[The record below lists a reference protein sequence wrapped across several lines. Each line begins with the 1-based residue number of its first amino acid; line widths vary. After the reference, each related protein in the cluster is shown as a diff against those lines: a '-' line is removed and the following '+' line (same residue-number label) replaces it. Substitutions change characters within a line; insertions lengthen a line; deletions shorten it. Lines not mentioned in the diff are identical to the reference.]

1 MDVVFRRWAVI
12 LFWAMAAAEAHELD
26 VAVQMAPP
34 AVVLRATYGG
44 TEPVPFA
51 KVQVFS
57 ASDVK
62 AEYQTGVTDKR
73 GAFSFV
79 PDAGGQWKVV
89 IDDETG
95 HRRDVAVTVPA
106 RFEQGGAP
114 SPGAGASRWERTLLG
129 LALIVGIT
137 GFWYGWKARRA

>member
-1 MDVVFRRWAVI
+1 MDVVFRRCAVI

-34 AVVLRATYGG
+34 AVVLHATYGG
-44 TEPVPFA
+44 AEPVPFA

-57 ASDVK
+57 PAEN
-62 AEYQTGVTDKR
+62 AEYQTGMTDKK

-79 PDAGGQWKVV
+79 PDIGGAWKVV

-95 HRRDVAVTVPA
+95 HRRDVVVTVPA
-106 RFEQGGAP
+106 RFEPGEAT
-114 SPGAGASRWERTLLG
+114 SPGPGASRWERTLLG